1 MGYPDGIYRVG
12 PLARVNVA
20 ERMGTP
26 RADEE
31 LDRFRGRVGRVAA
44 SSFHYHYAR
53 LIDTLH
59 CIEKIEALLR
69 GPDIL
74 STHVRSRAEVNRNEG
89 IGVSEAPSGT
99 SLRQGR
105 QARGADAQ
113 PGRGGH
119 PLLRPVSQ
127 LLDARPGP
135 DGPPDPTP
143 WARRS
148 GPGRPRPVMAAGG
161 DGGGDE
167 VGAAAR
173 REAGGTLVICYGN
186 ALRSD
191 DGLGWHAA
199 ARLTQDPRLQGAQV
213 LWQHQLT
220 PELAVDVSNA
230 SLVVLVDASDG
241 DEAGAISVRRLDPT
255 PAAGSA
261 WSHHLGPAEL
271 IDLARA

>member
-1 MGYPDGIYRVG
+1 
-12 PLARVNVA
+12 
-20 ERMGTP
+20 
-26 RADEE
+26 
-31 LDRFRGRVGRVAA
+31 
-44 SSFHYHYAR
+44 
-53 LIDTLH
+53 
-59 CIEKIEALLR
+59 
-69 GPDIL
+69 
-74 STHVRSRAEVNRNEG
+74 
-89 IGVSEAPSGT
+89 
-99 SLRQGR
+99 
-105 QARGADAQ
+105 
-113 PGRGGH
+113 
-119 PLLRPVSQ
+119 
-127 LLDARPGP
+127 
-135 DGPPDPTP
+135 
-143 WARRS
+143 
-148 GPGRPRPVMAAGG
+148 MAAGG
-161 DGGGDE
+161 DDGGDE

-271 IDLARA
+271 IALARELWNASPPVFVVSVGAANLEVGDRLSPAVEQALPGLVDAVVAIVAAHGQPGQSA

>member
-1 MGYPDGIYRVG
+1 
-12 PLARVNVA
+12 
-20 ERMGTP
+20 
-26 RADEE
+26 
-31 LDRFRGRVGRVAA
+31 
-44 SSFHYHYAR
+44 
-53 LIDTLH
+53 
-59 CIEKIEALLR
+59 
-69 GPDIL
+69 
-74 STHVRSRAEVNRNEG
+74 
-89 IGVSEAPSGT
+89 
-99 SLRQGR
+99 
-105 QARGADAQ
+105 
-113 PGRGGH
+113 
-119 PLLRPVSQ
+119 
-127 LLDARPGP
+127 
-135 DGPPDPTP
+135 
-143 WARRS
+143 
-148 GPGRPRPVMAAGG
+148 MAAGG

-271 IDLARA
+271 IALARELWNASPPVFVVSVGAANLEVGDRLSPAVEQALPGLVDAVVAIVAAHGHPGQSA

>member
-1 MGYPDGIYRVG
+1 
-12 PLARVNVA
+12 
-20 ERMGTP
+20 
-26 RADEE
+26 
-31 LDRFRGRVGRVAA
+31 
-44 SSFHYHYAR
+44 
-53 LIDTLH
+53 
-59 CIEKIEALLR
+59 
-69 GPDIL
+69 
-74 STHVRSRAEVNRNEG
+74 
-89 IGVSEAPSGT
+89 
-99 SLRQGR
+99 
-105 QARGADAQ
+105 
-113 PGRGGH
+113 
-119 PLLRPVSQ
+119 
-127 LLDARPGP
+127 
-135 DGPPDPTP
+135 
-143 WARRS
+143 
-148 GPGRPRPVMAAGG
+148 MAAG
-161 DGGGDE
+161 DDDVGDE

-271 IDLARA
+271 IALARELWNASPPAFVVSVGAANLEVGDRLSPAVEQALPGLVDAVVAIVAAHGHPGQSA